1 MSIGQIT
8 IPLSNY
14 KSNGDR
20 IAPGTYN
27 VIVDDLEMGET
38 SGQGGKPKKP
48 MLSVWFRVLD
58 GEYADSVVKDR
69 FLFQENMLWRLAAFL
84 QGLGIKTPKKDFR
97 ISADR
102 LLNKKLVITVDDG
115 KPFRG
120 RVSTEVQGYARLEKK
135 VEQAEHAADDSAL
148 DDLDEMDEETE
159 ETAPTSKTTTPTPTP
174 TSEPVDD
181 TADDDLD
188 DLDDLEDIEVD

>member
-69 FLFQENMLWRLAAFL
+69 FLFQDNMLWRLAAFL
-84 QGLGIKTPKKDFR
+84 QGIGIKTPKKDFR

-148 DDLDEMDEETE
+148 DALDEVDEETE
-159 ETAPTSKTTTPTPTP
+159 ETTPATKSTTS
-174 TSEPVDD
+174 TSEPV
-181 TADDDLD
+181 DDLD

>member
-69 FLFQENMLWRLAAFL
+69 FLFQDNMLWRLAAFL

-120 RVSTEVQGYARLEKK
+120 RVSTEVQGYARLEKT

-148 DDLDEMDEETE
+148 DDLDVVDEETE
-159 ETAPTSKTTTPTPTP
+159 ETTPAPKSKTS

-181 TADDDLD
+181 NDDDLD